1 MSYSKYNG
9 VAAADIVK
17 IDGAAIADISKC
29 DGIEVPAAGA
39 TRWVIAMS
47 AGKVAHAAASDLTS
61 WTNYDNTSGTGTP
74 GAFDI
79 AAGKDASGNIIYVM
93 SRDSTSQEL
102 QVSGTDVT
110 STSDWTAVDLGSGD
124 LDQYRIIWCDD
135 GTTSGVWLCV
145 GRQTSDTVYRSTDGA
160 ATWSGVDISGLAG
173 HTSGSSN
180 GIQAMTFGNGTVMM
194 AQTDRIYYSTDYGA
208 SWTSIAPFAGNNPP
222 GVGRALTYT
231 NNSFA
236 LVYGR
241 SGVIRARSCADS
253 DVTDWG
259 DEVTVDDGPIRNPS
273 GTLADKIAIAS
284 AGGRVVHVTDNDAEL
299 GFFDVD
305 GKTLSNVTTVDPNIS
320 SGRRPEDIETD
331 GNGTWIIACRSGD
344 VWRSTNNAVS
354 WTRIVTNLDGS
365 NTNLVGVC
373 CDALGPFN

>member
-1 MSYSKYNG
+1 MPDWTKFSG
-9 VAAADIVK
+9 VNAGDIVS
-17 IDGAAIADISKC
+17 IDGKNKDDIASIC
-29 DGIEVPAAGA
+29 GQTTPASGA
-39 TRWVIAMS
+39 SRWVIAMS
-47 AGKVAHAAASDLTS
+47 AGKVAHAAASNLTS

-79 AAGKDASGNIIYVM
+79 AAGKDANGNIIYVV
-93 SRDSTSQEL
+93 SRDSTTQEL
-102 QVSGTDVT
+102 QRSGTDVT
-110 STSDWTAVDLGSGD
+110 STADWTAIDLGTGD

-145 GRQTSDTVYRSTDGA
+145 GRQTSDKVYRSTDGA
-160 ATWSGVDISGLAG
+160 VTWTGVDISGLSG
-173 HTSGSSN
+173 HVSGTSN
-180 GIQAMTFGNGTVMM
+180 GIQAMTFGNGIVMM
-194 AQTDRIYYSTDYGA
+194 AQTDRIYYSTTYGA
-208 SWTSIAPFAGNNPP
+208 SWVSIEPFQGNNPP
-222 GVGRALTYT
+222 GVGRSLTYT

-241 SGVIRARSCADS
+241 SGIIRARSCADS

-299 GFFDVD
+299 GYFDVD
-305 GKTLSNVTTVDPNIS
+305 GKTLSNVTTVDPNIP

-344 VWRSTNNAVS
+344 VWRSTNNAAS

-373 CDALGPFN
+373 CDSLGPF